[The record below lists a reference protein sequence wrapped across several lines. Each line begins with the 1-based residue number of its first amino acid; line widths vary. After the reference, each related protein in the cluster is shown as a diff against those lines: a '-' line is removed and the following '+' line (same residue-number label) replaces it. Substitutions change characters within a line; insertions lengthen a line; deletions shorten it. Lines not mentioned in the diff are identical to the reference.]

1 MKTINRFDRSKVTHH
16 ALRLIA
22 LGCAG
27 LGYTSTALAAG
38 TVAGTDIENIA
49 TATYDAGGGPIS
61 IDSNKVIIK
70 VDEVLDVTV
79 AGTDPG
85 DVRTTSGAT
94 NTVLT
99 YKVTNTGNGSEAFT
113 LTADVNKSGDDF
125 NPALQQIILDTN
137 GNGVYDPGVDTVYV
151 AGTNDPVI
159 APDQSITVFVI
170 SNVPNTVVNGN
181 RAEVGLEAKAKTG
194 SGAPG
199 TSFAGAGDGGGD
211 AVVGTTTAK
220 AEDTSFLSVQAV
232 TVVLN
237 KTATILDPFG
247 GSRPVPGA
255 VVTYKLI
262 ATVSGAGTMNNL
274 VITDPI
280 PSKTTYSVESITL
293 ETAALTDSST
303 DADAGNFNGSRISVA
318 AGNVPA
324 GQTRTVTFKVKIQ

>member
-1 MKTINRFDRSKVTHH
+1 MKTTKHIERSTTARTV
-16 ALRLIA
+16 LRIA
-22 LGCAG
+22 TLSCVG

-38 TVAGTDIENIA
+38 TLAGTDIENIA

-61 IDSNKVIIK
+61 IDSNKVVIK
-70 VDEVLDVTV
+70 VDEVLDVAVDSTN
-79 AGTDPG
+79 PG
-85 DVRTTSGAT
+85 DVITTPGET

-99 YKVTNTGNGSEAFT
+99 YKITNTGNGSEAFT

-125 NPALQQIILDTN
+125 NPALQQIVLDTN
-137 GNGVYDPGVDTVYV
+137 GNGVYDPGQDTVYV

-159 APDQSITVFVI
+159 APDQSVTVFVI
-170 SNVPNTVVNGN
+170 SNVPNTVTNGN

-199 TSFAGAGDGGGD
+199 TSFTGAGDGGGD

-220 AEDTSFLSVQAV
+220 ATDSGFLAVQAV
-232 TVVLN
+232 TVALV
-237 KTATILDPFG
+237 KTATIVDPFG
-247 GSRPVPGA
+247 GSNPVPGA
-255 VVTYKLI
+255 TVTYKLV

-280 PSKTTYSVESITL
+280 PAKTTYSVESITL
-293 ETAALTDSST
+293 EAAALTDSSA
-303 DADAGNFNGSRISVA
+303 DADAGNFNGSRIKVA

>member
-1 MKTINRFDRSKVTHH
+1 MKTTNHIDHCLFNGT
-16 ALRLIA
+16 ALRLLA
-22 LGCAG
+22 LGCAS
-27 LGYTSTALAAG
+27 LGFSSTALAAG
-38 TVAGTDIENIA
+38 TIAGTDIENIA
-49 TATYDAGGGPIS
+49 TATYDTGTGPIS

-70 VDEVLDVTV
+70 VDEVLDVAVDNTN
-79 AGTDPG
+79 PG
-85 DVRTTSGAT
+85 DVLTTSGAT

-99 YKVTNTGNGSEAFT
+99 YKVTNTGNGNEAFT

-125 NPALQQIILDTN
+125 NPLLQQIILDTN

-170 SNVPNTVVNGN
+170 SNVPNTTTNGN

-194 SGAPG
+194 SGTPG

-220 AEDTSFLSVQAV
+220 ATDSGFLAVQAV
-232 TVVLN
+232 TVVLT
-237 KTATILDPFG
+237 KSATIADPFG

-255 VVTYKLI
+255 VVTYKLV
-262 ATVSGAGTMNNL
+262 ATVSGNGVMNNL

-280 PSKTTYSVESITL
+280 PAKTTYSAESITL
-293 ETAALTDSST
+293 EAAAQTDSSA
-303 DADAGNFNGSRISVA
+303 DADAGNFNGSRISVV